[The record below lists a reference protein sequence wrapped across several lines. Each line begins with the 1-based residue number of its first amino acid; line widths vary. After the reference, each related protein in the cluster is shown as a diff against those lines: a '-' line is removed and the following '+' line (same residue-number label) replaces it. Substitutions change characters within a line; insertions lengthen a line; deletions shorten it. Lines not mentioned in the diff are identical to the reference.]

1 MSGIVGENGRVD
13 ARLQRLLGGDQF
25 ASLRK
30 RLRRRFERAPADRPI
45 EHIRIGGLTAE
56 EHAALASLL
65 GRPQRYSNSLQID
78 VRLVDAAL
86 QRAGIASSLR
96 GALER
101 LDGPITNLA
110 AARLREEHLWSRVI
124 EGCGHADLAGFL
136 RVPDGLSLIKR
147 LARQDS
153 TAAAEL
159 CRDAEAVLRRLPAK
173 GIARSQLAAETLGD
187 AHALDNGEPVAT
199 IVLAVWRR
207 LARRPDDNERTE
219 LTSDPQQA
227 GASER
232 IRDIWARAGVLVNEL
247 ARPALFLNVP
257 LKTFESGSWSDG
269 EPAYR
274 SLRALLRSPPPW
286 NVAGRKVYVC
296 ENPNLL
302 AIAADHWGC
311 NCAPLV
317 CTEGMPAA
325 AQQCLLSQLAQAGA
339 VLSYHGDF
347 DWPGLHI
354 GNYVM
359 REFGAEPW
367 RFGVADYI
375 AAVRSA
381 PNPGQSLQGK
391 AAEAAWDTALAA
403 TMRQYRLSI
412 AEEALASS
420 LLQDLDRRLS
430 A

>member
-1 MSGIVGENGRVD
+1 MSGGVDGNWRGD
-13 ARLQRLLGGDQF
+13 ARLQRLLGGDQLT
-25 ASLRK
+25 SLRK

-45 EHIRIGGLTAE
+45 EHIRIDGLTAE

-78 VRLVDAAL
+78 VHLVDAAL

-110 AARLREEHLWSRVI
+110 AARLRDEQLWSRVI
-124 EGCGHADLAGFL
+124 ASRSHPDLAGFL
-136 RVPDGLSLIKR
+136 RAPEGLSLLKR

-153 TAAAEL
+153 LVAAEL
-159 CRDAEAVLRRLPAK
+159 CRSAEAVLGRLPAK
-173 GIARSQLAAETLGD
+173 GIARSQLAAEALGD
-187 AHALDNGEPVAT
+187 AHALDNGQPVAT
-199 IVLAVWRR
+199 VLLAVWRR
-207 LARRPDDNERTE
+207 LARRLGDNEMAE
-219 LTSDPQQA
+219 LTADLQPA
-227 GASER
+227 GANER
-232 IRDIWARAGVLVNEL
+232 IRDVWATAGVLVNEL

-257 LKTFESGSWSDG
+257 IKTSESDWCDG
-269 EPAYR
+269 EPTYR
-274 SLRALLRSPPPW
+274 SLRALLRSPPSW

-302 AIAADHWGC
+302 AIAADHWGG

-325 AQQCLLSQLAQAGA
+325 AQQCLLSQLAQSGA
-339 VLSYHGDF
+339 FLLYHGDF
-347 DWPGLHI
+347 DWPGLRI

-367 RFGVADYI
+367 RFGVTDYI
-375 AAVRSA
+375 AAVRAAASS
-381 PNPGQSLQGK
+381 GQSLVGK
-391 AAEAAWDTALAA
+391 TAEAAWDTALAA
-403 TMRQYRLSI
+403 AMQQHRVSV
-412 AEEALASS
+412 AEEALVYS
-420 LLQDLDRRLS
+420 LLQDLDSRVS